1 MKVKG
6 YPVLVHALKATS
18 AKNMANIPHNTKMWR
33 QRLEQID
40 GKLLKLSEN
49 PARDLCGFRFEATV
63 QAHSFHEA
71 QEIASRSGYLNFGH
85 YLTNHSSEH
94 PNDLLEFRSVA
105 VNDYFQYVREVLT
118 KLEAVPISQRNVTNI
133 PVDKKH
139 RQMMIDLQNALGWNL
154 GKYSRPTKW
163 DSPFA
168 WWRQR
173 WEKGGPMASQK
184 RPQMTYPYGSLIKEG
199 GAYRLSLHCNN
210 KEHCDFRVAK
220 DIDAEAL
227 VRNFIIKSK
236 YRLLPEEE
244 RRGRGGLR
252 NGCTGASPPPV
263 PWVIPARPAVDP
275 AINPSTPAVDPA
287 TNPVPGDHTHS
298 AKSAVDPATKD
309 TDTSAEKRYNT
320 RPQRTYISHYQP
332 PKQTRE
338 KKTIIFPPSSLKCP
352 APKRILQ
359 SAMKQKWTGNDLVEK
374 DKVHKKV
381 KLNDNISIK
390 TFLDTHQIRS
400 SLLGVVN
407 NDLGKLSS
415 IDNKL
420 PACSFFKELELLD
433 PAKYYHAEIPQSIG
447 TCQTSTEYGL
457 TNGWRFTRNFIK
469 GDGNCLFRA
478 VAFWHY
484 SGNQGRQGDI

>member
-1 MKVKG
+1 
-6 YPVLVHALKATS
+6 
-18 AKNMANIPHNTKMWR
+18 
-33 QRLEQID
+33 
-40 GKLLKLSEN
+40 
-49 PARDLCGFRFEATV
+49 
-63 QAHSFHEA
+63 
-71 QEIASRSGYLNFGH
+71 
-85 YLTNHSSEH
+85 
-94 PNDLLEFRSVA
+94 
-105 VNDYFQYVREVLT
+105 
-118 KLEAVPISQRNVTNI
+118 
-133 PVDKKH
+133 
-139 RQMMIDLQNALGWNL
+139 
-154 GKYSRPTKW
+154 
-163 DSPFA
+163 
-168 WWRQR
+168 
-173 WEKGGPMASQK
+173 
-184 RPQMTYPYGSLIKEG
+184 MTYPYGSLIKEG
-199 GAYRLSLHCNN
+199 GAYCLSLHCNN

-227 VRNFIIKSK
+227 VRNFIIESK

-275 AINPSTPAVDPA
+275 AIKPSTPAVNPA

-309 TDTSAEKRYNT
+309 TNTSAEKRYNT

-352 APKRILQ
+352 APKSILQ

-400 SLLGVVN
+400 SLLEVVN

-415 IDNKL
+415 IDNKV
-420 PACSFFKELELLD
+420 PACSFFEELELLD
-433 PAKYYHAEIPQSIG
+433 PAKYYRAEIPQSIGTSIG

-457 TNGWRFTRNFIK
+457 TNGW
-469 GDGNCLFRA
+469 
-478 VAFWHY
+478 
-484 SGNQGRQGDI
+484 